1 MNAFAIATDI
11 LFTDPNL
18 SLEALYRAG
27 GAGAGMLVRVIR
39 RAPDRM
45 ANFGEGRFVTESVL
59 IDLRVSE
66 VPDLA
71 EGDTLEIDAVLYE
84 IRSKPLRDSER
95 LIWAAEARSL

>member
-11 LFTDPNL
+11 LFTDPHL
-18 SLEALYRAG
+18 SLEAVYRPG
-27 GAGAGMLVRVIR
+27 GAGTGVPVRVIR
-39 RAPDRM
+39 RAPDRL

-59 IDLRVSE
+59 IDLRIAE

-71 EGDTLEIDAVLYE
+71 EGDTLEIDGTLYE

-95 LIWAAEARSL
+95 LVWAAEARGL